1 MNFHPIARALG
12 YSLLTSAIAA
22 VVWLFWLGNA
32 AWATL
37 ALGLALQL
45 AYHLR
50 QWIILERWAR
60 HPSPQNELGGS
71 GVWSEPFAHL
81 YRHERDLRRQ
91 IAYWQEELARFGAA
105 GQALTVG
112 VIIVRSGWCMEWCNR
127 MAEQQLGLDQRTD
140 IGEPIIHLVRQPI
153 FLNYL
158 AAGDFS
164 APLQMKS
171 ERAHETLLSVHII
184 AYGNNR
190 QLIQITDI
198 TQTERVDQMR
208 RDFVAN
214 VSHELRTPL
223 TVLNGFIETLR
234 ELELAPEERNH
245 YLGIMAEQ
253 SDRMQRIVQ
262 ELLLLSTM
270 ESAPLPPS
278 NECINMSSLLNKLRR
293 DAEVLSGGRHQIA
306 LIQGSHADLLGAESE
321 ITSALGNL
329 VSNAVRYTPTG
340 GTIRIHWSANAE
352 GAEFAVEDT
361 GIGIDPEHIPRLT
374 ERFYRVDRG
383 RSRESGGTGLGL
395 AIVKHAITRH
405 QATLHISSKPGQG
418 SCFAVRFPAARVATQ
433 EATH

>member
-1 MNFHPIARALG
+1 MNFHPVARALG
-12 YSLLTSAIAA
+12 YILLTIAVA
-22 VVWLFWLGNA
+22 SVVWLFGSAHA
-32 AWATL
+32 AWTTL
-37 ALGLALQL
+37 VLGLLLQL
-45 AYHLR
+45 ASHLR
-50 QWIILERWAR
+50 QWIKLERWAR
-60 HPSPQNELGGS
+60 NPSPENELVGN
-71 GVWSEPFAHL
+71 GVWSEPFSHL
-81 YRHERDLRRQ
+81 YRHERELRRQ

-112 VIIVRSGWCMEWCNR
+112 VIIVRSGWCIEWCNR
-127 MAEQQLGLDQRTD
+127 TAEQQLGLDQRTD
-140 IGEPIIHLVRQPI
+140 IGEPITHLVRQPV

-158 AAGDFS
+158 AAGEFS
-164 APLQMKS
+164 APLQIKS
-171 ERAHETLLSVHII
+171 ERNNDALLSIHII

-223 TVLNGFIETLR
+223 TVLSGFIETLR
-234 ELELAPEERNH
+234 ELDLDADARNH

-262 ELLLLSTM
+262 ELLTLSTM
-270 ESAPLPPS
+270 EAAPPPM
-278 NECINMSSLLNKLRR
+278 NERINMASLLDKLRR
-293 DAEVLSGGRHQIA
+293 DAEALSSGQHKIE

-321 ITSALGNL
+321 ITSALSNL
-329 VSNAVRYTPTG
+329 VSNAVRYTPAG
-340 GTIRIHWSANAE
+340 GAIRIYWSFNAE
-352 GAEFAVEDT
+352 EGAKFAVEDT
-361 GIGIDPEHIPRLT
+361 GIGIDSAHIPRLT

-395 AIVKHAITRH
+395 AIVKHAIARH

-418 SCFAVRFPAARVATQ
+418 SCFAVRFPLTRVALSQ
-433 EATH
+433 

>member
-1 MNFHPIARALG
+1 MNFHPVVRALG
-12 YSLLTSAIAA
+12 YTLLTLAIAA
-22 VVWLFWLGNA
+22 VVWLFWADTA
-32 AWATL
+32 AWFVLVT
-37 ALGLALQL
+37 GLLLQL
-45 AYHLR
+45 GYHLQ
-50 QWIILERWAR
+50 QWIVLERWAR
-60 HPSPQNELGGS
+60 KPSPESELAGS

-91 IAYWQEELARFGAA
+91 IAYWQEELARFGSA

-112 VIIVRSGWCMEWCNR
+112 VVIVRSDWRIEWCNS
-127 MAEQQLGLDQRTD
+127 MAERQLGLNQQTD
-140 IGEPIIHLVRQPI
+140 IGEPITHLVRQPV
-153 FLNYL
+153 FLSYL
-158 AAGDFS
+158 MAGDFS
-164 APLQMKS
+164 APLQIRQ
-171 ERAHETLLSVHII
+171 ERAGDALLSIHII

-223 TVLNGFIETLR
+223 TVLHGFIETLR
-234 ELELAPEERNH
+234 ELDLEPEERNH

-253 SDRMQRIVQ
+253 SGRMQRIVQ

-270 ESAPLPPS
+270 EAAPPPPTD
-278 NECINMSSLLNKLRR
+278 ERINMTSLLDKLRR
-293 DAEVLSGGRHQIA
+293 DAEALSNGQHQVE
-306 LIQGSHADLLGAESE
+306 LIQGSHADLFGAESE
-321 ITSALGNL
+321 ITSALSNL
-329 VSNAVRYTPTG
+329 VSNAVRYTPAG
-340 GTIRIHWSANAE
+340 GSIRIHWSSSAE

-361 GIGIDPEHIPRLT
+361 GIGIDPAHIPRLT

-405 QATLHISSKPGQG
+405 QASLHIHSKPGQG
-418 SCFAVRFPAARVATQ
+418 SCFAVRFPAARVAL
-433 EATH
+433 